1 MGKLIEKYKSENP
14 NFSFE
19 LNELVQQIKSENNEE
34 NKDLFSTINS
44 LREQLDQSIFEK
56 NTAVQQAISDKN
68 SEINDLK
75 SSISELRN
83 QLDKVKFDSINKDR
97 DNGYLLNSNGEKYV
111 IIHQYDRCNMMSEYL
126 QNILLKDPIELY

>member
-14 NFSFE
+14 GFSFE
-19 LNELVQQIKSENNEE
+19 LNELVQQIKSENNQE

-56 NTAVQQAISDKN
+56 NTAVQKAISDKN

-83 QLDKVKFDSINKDR
+83 QLEKLKFEKKLLYKNRFNLQLVK
-97 DNGYLLNSNGEKYV
+97 
-111 IIHQYDRCNMMSEYL
+111 
-126 QNILLKDPIELY
+126 